1 MKTNSINFAK
11 LADSYISAL
20 AGGQIIDALQYHA
33 SLASVNLKFTSW
45 EGSNLAITERVFR
58 AAEGQKKLR
67 TLIEVISN
75 DGFLLEGFD
84 FIAEKDLEIE
94 GNLSSFDET
103 KYRERIKSE
112 TEYVDIRGIGRRQAD
127 DALVFPILDLYTELF
142 VQAGLSNL
150 DLDKG
155 RMRGIQRIALTEM
168 VKLTRCLLIMGDPGS
183 GKTTFLRFL
192 ARKSSDE
199 SENNNLPVF
208 LRLSD
213 ICDYAKSHSIDLS
226 ENAIV
231 EYFINVNV
239 RNGNFITAKEFE
251 SIAQDGRWLF
261 LFDSLD
267 ELSSTVARE
276 EIVKAI
282 ENASKKWESCKFV
295 VTSRPLP
302 IEAKSIP
309 IGFEKVG
316 IDNWSREDIK
326 SFLQAWTK
334 LLFPK
339 ASEEMHKRHWGNLL
353 ATILNRPDLRTLA
366 KNAVM
371 VTAMAV
377 VHQNEAKLPEGR
389 ADLLEALIYWLIR
402 AKTRPVNEPY
412 TEYNFIENRYKELAL
427 AMVEALGGR
436 RRRVGRLWAAQQISR
451 NFDGQTNLALDFLNR
466 EETDTGVLVRRG
478 EGDLEFWHLS
488 FQEYLAAE
496 EIAGKTD
503 HPDKG
508 WWSKIKYFLDEPEWR
523 EVIIFVPLCLN
534 RLGSERVDL
543 FFERLAES
551 CQDSD
556 LQTKA
561 KRVALGG
568 TIIRDLSLTGYKPLN
583 VPQWN
588 KILNDVTLLFGQ
600 QGLDVPLE
608 TRYEAAIAY
617 GLGGDSRIRN
627 FEETWI
633 LVPGGNFLF
642 GAQSKDKNGA
652 NYDADAAPW
661 EGPVIPTKINEFE
674 IRKYPVTVQE
684 YNDFILDD
692 GYKTESYWS
701 EEGWKWLRDNEITS
715 PLDWDEQLLAPNTP
729 VTGVTWLEARA
740 YCEWLTQND
749 IRNIEYSL
757 PSEAEWEFAAKRF
770 LKQGQRFPWGNQVT
784 PGDNCEANFAWTGLR
799 KKSPVGIF
807 YKCVTQDG
815 IADLFGN
822 VEEWCLDTWSPDH
835 SISLN
840 DGSPIRGNSE
850 DCVVKGGST
859 IRFARLC
866 RATYRSR
873 ITKSKQYH
881 PVGFRIIRCQKGPE
895 DNSANKRISRTNP
908 SKERSYAFT
917 EDIDYFKLGKESLWG
932 PGEHETLTAIKA
944 NANKGSWLDLGA
956 GDGRYAV
963 PMLKFVDKLVA
974 GDLDENALRK
984 LVNRSSKK
992 QISKLMLV
1000 KLNITSLPFK
1010 KESFDG
1016 ILCTGLLHL
1025 FPEDMLFNL
1034 LNALCD
1040 LIKIG
1045 GYLII
1050 DFGTDIERRFQ
1061 DGSIYKLEDEI
1072 VYSTSKAL
1080 KLLEMGL
1087 PDINYQIQ
1095 ISSFE
1100 DDLTKTGEYEYNTHG
1115 KFILLV
1121 GRKK

>member
-1 MKTNSINFAK
+1 MKTTSINFAK
-11 LADSYISAL
+11 LADDYVSAL
-20 AGGQIIDALQYHA
+20 AGSQIMDALQYHA
-33 SLASVNLKFTSW
+33 SMANVNLKFTSW
-45 EGSNLAITERVFR
+45 EGSNVSVTERVFR
-58 AAEGQKKLR
+58 AADGQKKLYA
-67 TLIEVISN
+67 LIEVIRN
-75 DGFLLEGFD
+75 DGFLIDESNFNIG
-84 FIAEKDLEIE
+84 IEEKDVPPV
-94 GNLSSFDET
+94 FDIS
-103 KYRERIKSE
+103 KYRGWLKSE

-127 DALVFPILDLYTELF
+127 DALVFPILELYTELF
-142 VQAGLSNL
+142 IQAGLSNL

-155 RMRGIQRIALTEM
+155 RMRGSQRIALTEM
-168 VKLTRCLLIMGDPGS
+168 VKLAKCLLIMGDPGS

-192 ARKSSDE
+192 ARKSCDE
-199 SENNNLPVF
+199 IDAKILPIF
-208 LRLSD
+208 LRFAD
-213 ICDYAKSHSIDLS
+213 IYDYAKNHDIDLDD
-226 ENAIV
+226 AIV
-231 EYFINVNV
+231 EYFITVNAK
-239 RNGNFITAKEFE
+239 NGNVINVDEFE
-251 SIAQDGRWLF
+251 NMAKDGHWLF

-267 ELSSTVARE
+267 ELSSTSARE
-276 EIVKAI
+276 EIVKAV
-282 ENASKKWESCKFV
+282 ETASKKWKNCKFV

-309 IGFEKVG
+309 VGFEKVG
-316 IDNWSREDIK
+316 IDYWSRDDIK

-339 ASEEMHKRHWGNLL
+339 ASEEMRKRHWGNLL

-402 AKTRPVNEPY
+402 AKARPSDEPY

-427 AMVEALGGR
+427 AMVEAQGGR

-451 NFDGQTNLALDFLNR
+451 SFDQQTNLALNFLNK

-478 EGDLEFWHLS
+478 EGDMEFWHLS

-508 WWSKIKYFLDEPEWR
+508 WWSKIRNYLDESEWR

-551 CQDSD
+551 CQNSD

-561 KRVALGG
+561 RRVALGG
-568 TIIRDLSLTGYKPLN
+568 TIIRDLSLTGYKPVN
-583 VPQWN
+583 VPEWT
-588 KILNDVTLLFGQ
+588 KMLDDIALLFGPS
-600 QGLDVPLE
+600 GSDVPLE

-617 GLGGDSRIRN
+617 GLGGDERIRN
-627 FEETWI
+627 FEETWVS
-633 LVPGGNFLF
+633 VPEGNFLF
-642 GAQSKDKNGA
+642 GAQPKDKNA
-652 NYDADAAPW
+652 INYDNDAAPW
-661 EGPVIPTKINEFE
+661 EGPVIPIKINTFE
-674 IRKYPVTVQE
+674 MRKYPITVQE
-684 YNDFILDD
+684 YNEFVLDD
-692 GYKTESYWS
+692 GYKAESYWS
-701 EEGWKWLRDNEITS
+701 DDGWKWLSESGITA

-729 VTGVTWLEARA
+729 VTGVTWFEACA
-740 YCEWLTQND
+740 YCVWLTQND
-749 IRNIEYSL
+749 IRNIVYRL
-757 PSEAEWEFAAKRF
+757 PSEAEWEYAAKRC

-807 YKCVTQDG
+807 YKCTTQDG
-815 IADLFGN
+815 IVDLFGN
-822 VEEWCLDTWSPDH
+822 VEEWCADNWSPDH
-835 SISLN
+835 TALPN
-840 DGSPIRGNSE
+840 DGSAVQNDPMN
-850 DCVVKGGST
+850 CVVKGGST

-881 PVGFRIIRCQKGPE
+881 PVGFRIVRSLRSSE
-895 DNSANKRISRTNP
+895 DYLNNKISAKSNSPLDKTF
-908 SKERSYAFT
+908 AFI
-917 EDIDYFKLGKESLWG
+917 EDIDYFKLGKASLWG
-932 PGEHETLTAIKA
+932 PGENETLIAIKTKVR
-944 NANKGSWLDLGA
+944 KGLWLDLGA
-956 GDGRYAV
+956 GDGRYSVTMIRHA
-963 PMLKFVDKLVA
+963 DKLVA
-974 GDLDENALRK
+974 TDLDEKALQK
-984 LVNRSSKK
+984 LEYRIPKNQRN
-992 QISKLMLV
+992 KLMLV
-1000 KLNITSLPFK
+1000 KLNIISLPFK

-1025 FPEDMLFNL
+1025 FPEGMLFNI
-1034 LNALCD
+1034 LNILSD
-1040 LIKIG
+1040 LIKPEGTMI
-1045 GYLII
+1045 L
-1050 DFGTDIERRFQ
+1050 DFGTDIERRLLNGLVYKPR
-1061 DGSIYKLEDEI
+1061 DGEI

-1087 PDINYQIQ
+1087 PNISYQVQ

-1100 DDLTKTGEYEYNTHG
+1100 DDLTKTGAYEYNTRG
-1115 KFILLV
+1115 KFVLLV
-1121 GRKK
+1121 GKKK